1 MANRQ
6 QRRAQKHKGKR
17 PGETY
22 MDVLTKKKLIKEAI
36 DESVK
41 DNSISIEADIKTQ
54 RLLWM
59 SVIALNEH
67 FGFGKDRGREFLLA
81 VEEVANEFEA
91 MRKKHDHDYA
101 VAKLMERAG
110 KIMEMEMSIVHE
122 DEMREARAENEA
134 NGIFFRDCREV

>member
-122 DEMREARAENEA
+122 DEIREARAENEA

>member
-22 MDVLTKKKLIKEAI
+22 MDVLTKQRIIKE
-36 DESVK
+36 SVDKCAK
-41 DNSISIEADIKTQ
+41 DNSIAIEADIKTQ
-54 RLLWM
+54 RVLWM
-59 SVIALNEH
+59 SVVALNEH
-67 FGFGKDRGREFLLA
+67 FGFGRGRGREFLLA

-91 MRKKHDHDYA
+91 MRKKHCHDYA

-110 KIMEMEMSIVHE
+110 KIMDIQISPVHE
-122 DEMREARAENEA
+122 DEIRRARKENEA

>member
-101 VAKLMERAG
+101 VAKLMEQAG
-110 KIMEMEMSIVHE
+110 KIMEVEMSIVHE